1 MPQFNPE
8 FFASQLVWLGI
19 VFVLLY
25 LIMSRLVLPRI
36 GEVLEERSERI
47 ADDLD
52 KAESLKKE
60 AEGVIAA
67 YEAALEK
74 ARGEASAVLAQAGQ
88 EVSEMAANRQ
98 AEFARGLAE
107 KTAAAEERI
116 AKAKEEAK
124 AQIRD
129 IAVGAASEVVSK
141 LTGSSADES
150 AISGSVDA
158 ALKEPR

>member
-19 VFVLLY
+19 IFVLLY
-25 LIMSRLVLPRI
+25 LVMSRLVLPRI

-47 ADDLD
+47 ANDLD

-60 AEGVIAA
+60 AESVIAA

-74 ARGEASAVLAQAGQ
+74 ARGEASAVLGKAGQ
-88 EVSEMAANRQ
+88 EVAEMAARRQ
-98 AEFARGLAE
+98 GEFARVLAE

-116 AKAKEEAK
+116 AKAKQDAK

-129 IAVGAASEVVSK
+129 IAIGAAGEVVAK
-141 LTGSSADES
+141 LTGGAADEA
-150 AISGSVDA
+150 AIAGPVDA
-158 ALKEPR
+158 ALKESR

>member
-1 MPQFNPE
+1 MPQFDPE

-19 VFVLLY
+19 IFVILY
-25 LIMSRLVLPRI
+25 LVMSRLVLPRI

-60 AEGVIAA
+60 AEGVISA

-88 EVSEMAANRQ
+88 EVAEMASKRQ
-98 AEFARGLAE
+98 AEFARDLAE

-116 AKAKEEAK
+116 AKAKEDAK

-129 IAVGAASEVVSK
+129 IAVGAAGEVVSK
-141 LTGSSADES
+141 LTGSAADDA
-150 AISGSVDA
+150 AIAGSVDA

>member
-1 MPQFNPE
+1 MPQFDPYW
-8 FFASQLVWLGI
+8 FASQLMWLGI
-19 VFVLLY
+19 IFVILY
-25 LIMSRLVLPRI
+25 LVMSRLVLPRI

-52 KAESLKKE
+52 KAGSLKKE
-60 AEGVIAA
+60 AETVIAA
-67 YEAALEK
+67 YEEALQK

-88 EVSEMAANRQ
+88 EVAEMASKRQ

-116 AKAKEEAK
+116 AKAKEDAK

-129 IAVGAASEVVSK
+129 IAIGAAGNVVER
-141 LTGSSADES
+141 LTGTSADES
-150 AISGSVDA
+150 AIAGSVDA